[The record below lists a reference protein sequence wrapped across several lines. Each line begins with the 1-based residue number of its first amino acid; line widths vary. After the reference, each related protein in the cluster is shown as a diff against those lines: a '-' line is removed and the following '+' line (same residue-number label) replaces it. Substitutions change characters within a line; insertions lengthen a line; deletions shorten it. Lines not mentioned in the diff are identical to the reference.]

1 MEAPL
6 PAHFQGDKVRLEPP
20 CSKGRRRELGKVPG
34 RKDAALDVVFVELW
48 SGDPAETAFLD
59 TGFKNGNLESCLL
72 THSLPPSQREGI
84 LLHHAR
90 V

>member
-1 MEAPL
+1 MP
-6 PAHFQGDKVRLEPP
+6 
-20 CSKGRRRELGKVPG
+20 GRR
-34 RKDAALDVVFVELW
+34 DAALDVVFVELW
-48 SGDPAETAFLD
+48 SVDPAETTFLD